1 MEGHGSYLNSI
12 FLFAIILV
20 AAKAASEICERFR
33 QPAVLGEILVGAV
46 IGTIP
51 WVQSAA
57 HAGEIG
63 FIAELGV
70 MLLLFEVGLDSEI
83 SMLMRVGVRAT
94 MVAVVGVILPM
105 GAGTL
110 LMLQQGYSLAESIF
124 VGGIFTATSVGIT
137 ARVFRDLKVLKEKA
151 AQVVIGAAVIDD
163 VLGLL
168 VLSVVLGYEKP
179 DSHAGNP
186 ILKVIV
192 AIAFLV
198 GSVVLGRFLAPHL
211 MGIVRRM
218 RSGGI
223 LTAAAFVFCLT
234 MAGIGAL
241 PAIGLATIVGAF
253 GAGLILSSTEE
264 KVPML
269 DRIKP
274 AADVF
279 VPVFFVMVGMKIQ
292 LSLFSDWTMVGLAIG
307 LFIVAVPTKVVAG
320 FAARSKGIDT
330 LLVGIGMLPR
340 GEVGLIFASI
350 GLQAGL
356 IDNRLYSASV
366 IALLLTTV
374 VTPPWLKHR
383 LSSKKGRRH
392 ELAETNQN

>member
-1 MEGHGSYLNSI
+1 MEGHSSFLNSI

-20 AAKAASEICERFR
+20 AAKAASELCERFK
-33 QPAVLGEILVGAV
+33 QPSVLGEILVGAL
-46 IGTIP
+46 IGAVP
-51 WVQSAA
+51 WVQEAA
-57 HAGEIG
+57 KAEEIG

-83 SMLMRVGVRAT
+83 SMLLRVGMRASL
-94 MVAVVGVILPM
+94 VAVIGVVLPILF
-105 GAGTL
+105 GTV
-110 LMLQQGYSLAESIF
+110 LMMQLGYPFPQSLF
-124 VGGIFTATSVGIT
+124 VGGVFTATSVGIT
-137 ARVFRDLKVLKEKA
+137 ARVFRDLKVLREKA

-168 VLSVVLGYEKP
+168 VLSVLLGYEKP
-179 DSHAGNP
+179 GENPGNP
-186 ILKVIV
+186 VLKLAV
-192 AIAFLV
+192 AVVFLV
-198 GSVVLGRFLAPHL
+198 GSVVLGRLLAPRL
-211 MGIVRRM
+211 MGVVRKM
-218 RSGGI
+218 RSRGNI
-223 LTAAAFVFCLT
+223 SAVAFVFCLSL
-234 MAGIGAL
+234 AGLGAL

-292 LSLFSDWTMVGLAIG
+292 LSLFSDWHMVALAAA
-307 LFIVAVPTKVVAG
+307 LFAAAVPSKVLAG
-320 FAARSKGIDT
+320 FAARTKGIDPV
-330 LLVGIGMLPR
+330 LVGVGMLPR

-350 GLQAGL
+350 GLASGIL
-356 IDNRLYSASV
+356 TVNIYSASV

-374 VTPPWLKHR
+374 VTPPWLMYR
-383 LSSKKGRRH
+383 LAKVKR
-392 ELAETNQN
+392 A

>member
-1 MEGHGSYLNSI
+1 MEGHGSFLDSI
-12 FLFAIILV
+12 FLFALILV
-20 AAKAASEICERFR
+20 AAKAASELCEHYK
-33 QPAVLGEILVGAV
+33 QPAVLGEILIGALLGAV
-46 IGTIP
+46 P
-51 WVQSAA
+51 WVQEASK
-57 HAGEIG
+57 AGEIG

-83 SMLMRVGVRAT
+83 SMLLRVGLRAA
-94 MVAVVGVILPM
+94 MVAVIGILLPL
-105 GAGTL
+105 ALGTL
-110 LMLQQGYSLAESIF
+110 LMLKLGYPFAQSLF
-124 VGGIFTATSVGIT
+124 MGGVFTATSVGIT

-168 VLSVVLGYEKP
+168 VLSILLGYV
-179 DSHAGNP
+179 NP
-186 ILKVIV
+186 ETSVASPLVKVEV
-192 AIAFLV
+192 ALLFLV
-198 GSVVLGRFLAPHL
+198 GSLILGRLLAPRL
-211 MGIVRRM
+211 MVVVRKM
-218 RSGGI
+218 RSRGT

-234 MAGIGAL
+234 LAGLGAL

-253 GAGLILSSTEE
+253 SAGLILSSTEE

-292 LSLFSDWTMVGLAIG
+292 LSLFAEWHIAALALA
-307 LFIVAVPTKVVAG
+307 LFAMAVPSKVLAG
-320 FAARSKGIDT
+320 YAARAKGIDPV
-330 LLVGIGMLPR
+330 LVGVGMLPR

-350 GLQAGL
+350 GLQAKVLTPG
-356 IDNRLYSASV
+356 IYTASV

-374 VTPPWLKHR
+374 VTPPWLKMR
-383 LSSKKGRRH
+383 LSKSRH
-392 ELAETNQN
+392 HEPEAAKP

>member
-20 AAKAASEICERFR
+20 AAKTASEVCERFK
-33 QPAVLGEILVGAV
+33 QPAVLGEILIGAV
-46 IGTIP
+46 IGAIP
-51 WVQSAA
+51 WVKSASE
-57 HAGEIG
+57 AGEIG

-94 MVAVVGVILPM
+94 MVAVVGVLLPM
-105 GAGTL
+105 VAGTL
-110 LMLQQGYSLAESIF
+110 LMTQLGYSLAQSVF

-168 VLSVVLGYEKP
+168 VLSVLLGYEKP
-179 DSHAGNP
+179 DANAGNP
-186 ILKVIV
+186 VVKVVV
-192 AIAFLV
+192 AISFLV
-198 GSVVLGRFLAPHL
+198 GSVVLGRLLAPYL

-223 LTAAAFVFCLT
+223 LTAAAFVLCLT
-234 MAGIGAL
+234 MAGLGAL

-253 GAGLILSSTEE
+253 GAGLILSSTKE

-274 AADVF
+274 PADVF

-292 LSLFSDWTMVGLAIG
+292 LSLFADWSMVALSLGLLAM
-307 LFIVAVPTKVVAG
+307 AVPTKVLAG
-320 FAARSKGIDT
+320 FVARSKGIDP

-340 GEVGLIFASI
+340 GEVGLIFAKI
-350 GLQAGL
+350 GLQAELLSSG
-356 IDNRLYSASV
+356 LYSASV
-366 IALLLTTV
+366 VALLLTTV

-383 LSSKKGRRH
+383 LSRIRS
-392 ELAETNQN
+392 ANP

>member
-20 AAKAASEICERFR
+20 AAKVASEVCERFK

-46 IGTIP
+46 IGAMP
-51 WVQSAA
+51 WVQNASQ
-57 HAGEIG
+57 AGEIG

-105 GAGTL
+105 VAGTL
-110 LMLQQGYSLAESIF
+110 LMMQLGYSLAQSIF
-124 VGGIFTATSVGIT
+124 VGGVFTATSVGIT

-168 VLSVVLGYEKP
+168 VLSVLLGYEKP
-179 DSHAGNP
+179 EENSGNP
-186 ILKVIV
+186 IVKVFV

-198 GSVVLGRFLAPHL
+198 GSVVIGRLLAPHL

-218 RSGGI
+218 RSTGNI
-223 LTAAAFVFCLT
+223 TAVAFIVCLAF
-234 MAGIGAL
+234 AGFGAL

-292 LSLFSDWTMVGLAIG
+292 LSLFTDWTMVGLAAG
-307 LFIVAVPTKVVAG
+307 LFAIAVPTKVLAG
-320 FAARSKGIDT
+320 FAATSKGVDP

-350 GLQAGL
+350 GLQAHL
-356 IDNRLYSASV
+356 IDSRLYSASV

>member
-1 MEGHGSYLNSI
+1 MEGHGSFLNSI
-12 FLFAIILV
+12 FLFAIVLV
-20 AAKAASEICERFR
+20 AAKVASELCERYK
-33 QPAVLGEILVGAV
+33 QPAVLGEILVGAL
-46 IGTIP
+46 IGANP
-51 WVQSAA
+51 WVQQAA
-57 HAGEIG
+57 KAGEIG

-83 SMLMRVGVRAT
+83 SMLLRVGLRAS
-94 MVAVVGVILPM
+94 MVAVIGILLPL
-105 GAGTL
+105 ALGTV
-110 LMLQQGYSLAESIF
+110 LMMQLGYPFPQSLF
-124 VGGIFTATSVGIT
+124 VGGVFTATSVGIT

-168 VLSVVLGYEKP
+168 VLSILLGYEKP
-179 DSHAGNP
+179 DENSGNP
-186 ILKVIV
+186 LIKVAV
-192 AIAFLV
+192 ALAFLV
-198 GSVVLGRFLAPHL
+198 GSVVLGRLLAPRL
-211 MGIVRRM
+211 MGVVRKM
-218 RSGGI
+218 RSRGNI
-223 LTAAAFVFCLT
+223 TAVAFVFCLSL
-234 MAGIGAL
+234 AGIGAL

-292 LSLFSDWTMVGLAIG
+292 LELFTDWHMVALALA
-307 LFIVAVPTKVVAG
+307 LFAVAVPSKVLAG
-320 FAARSKGIDT
+320 YAAKAKGVDP

-350 GLQAGL
+350 GLEAKL
-356 IDNRLYSASV
+356 LTVNLYSASV

-374 VTPPWLKHR
+374 IAPPWLKSR
-383 LSSKKGRRH
+383 LQRMRQLQAV
-392 ELAETNQN
+392 E

>member
-1 MEGHGSYLNSI
+1 MEGHGSFLNSI

-20 AAKAASEICERFR
+20 AAKASSELCERYK

-46 IGTIP
+46 IGAIP

-57 HAGEIG
+57 KASEIG

-83 SMLMRVGVRAT
+83 SMLLRVGLRAA
-94 MVAVVGVILPM
+94 MVAVVGILLPL
-105 GAGTL
+105 ALGTV
-110 LMLQQGYSLAESIF
+110 LMMQLGYPFPQSLF
-124 VGGIFTATSVGIT
+124 VGGVFTATSVGIT

-168 VLSVVLGYEKP
+168 VLSVLLGYEKP
-179 DSHAGNP
+179 DENSGSP
-186 ILKVIV
+186 LVKVVV

-198 GSVVLGRFLAPHL
+198 GSVILGRLLAPRL
-211 MGIVRRM
+211 MGVVRKM
-218 RSGGI
+218 RSRGNI
-223 LTAAAFVFCLT
+223 TAVAFVFCLSL
-234 MAGIGAL
+234 AGFGAL

-292 LSLFSDWTMVGLAIG
+292 LELFTDWHMVALAIA
-307 LFIVAVPTKVVAG
+307 LFAMAVPSKVIAG
-320 FAARSKGIDT
+320 YAAKSKEIDP

-350 GLQAGL
+350 GLEAKL
-356 IDNRLYSASV
+356 LTVNLYSAAV

-374 VTPPWLKHR
+374 VTPPWLKAR
-383 LSSKKGRRH
+383 LMRAR
-392 ELAETNQN
+392 QP